1 MAHGSHQKLRILHLE
16 DDALDAELIAA
27 ALRTDGIGCEI
38 HRVASRPEFEKALAD
53 ADYDLILSDYSLPGF
68 DGMSALSIAKGIR
81 PEIPFVFVS
90 GTIGEERAV
99 ESLRNGAVDYVLK
112 DRTSRLASAVHRAHQ
127 EFLDQRHRGQI
138 EEELRQRN
146 QLFQQ
151 ITESV
156 DDLIAVVDLTGKI
169 LFSSPSYLTV
179 LGPAN
184 ASNSFL
190 KNIVQEDVHR
200 VTALFEEIR
209 LSGSPKR
216 LGYKVK
222 DVVGRIRHLES
233 QWSVIH
239 DNDNR
244 IVSVLMV
251 ARDVTEREQSAET
264 IRSQAELLN
273 QARDAIFVRDM
284 DQRVTYWNRGAERI
298 YGWKAGEIIGKK
310 ASELLYKQGAPQR
323 EDVWK
328 TVVEKGE
335 WQGELMQVTKDGK
348 EICVSSHRTLLRNLK
363 REPTAVL
370 NINTDVT
377 EKKSLEAQ
385 VLRSQRLDSIG
396 SLASG
401 IAHDLNNV
409 LAPILMATEMVKDGL
424 QDEES
429 RRMLDVANTSARRG
443 ADLVKQVLQFAR
455 GNQGGHSLIK
465 IATHIKELAR
475 FAKNTFPPAINIDT
489 NVEDAGLQILGDPTQ
504 IHQVILNLCVN
515 ARDAMTEGGKITI
528 TVRAV
533 ELAGRLFESQPK
545 PFSGR
550 FIELAVQDTG
560 AGIPQNILPRIFEPF
575 FTTKPKDKGTGL
587 GLSTVATIVQAH
599 NGAFDVTSVV
609 GRGTTFRIYF
619 PAATGST
626 DTTRTTADTAAPMGN
641 GELVL
646 LVDDELA
653 LLEMMRELLEA
664 YGYRVIA
671 AKDGADALIQFGANK
686 AEIRAVVTDLLMPAL
701 GGQHLL
707 NTIRELG
714 TNVALICLSGSED
727 GDAIVSSGTG
737 AHAFLRKPCSTM
749 SLLKTLSRLL
759 TSPDAMPRKR

>member
-1 MAHGSHQKLRILHLE
+1 
-16 DDALDAELIAA
+16 
-27 ALRTDGIGCEI
+27 
-38 HRVASRPEFEKALAD
+38 
-53 ADYDLILSDYSLPGF
+53 
-68 DGMSALSIAKGIR
+68 
-81 PEIPFVFVS
+81 
-90 GTIGEERAV
+90 
-99 ESLRNGAVDYVLK
+99 
-112 DRTSRLASAVHRAHQ
+112 
-127 EFLDQRHRGQI
+127 
-138 EEELRQRN
+138 
-146 QLFQQ
+146 
-151 ITESV
+151 
-156 DDLIAVVDLTGKI
+156 
-169 LFSSPSYLTV
+169 
-179 LGPAN
+179 
-184 ASNSFL
+184 
-190 KNIVQEDVHR
+190 
-200 VTALFEEIR
+200 
-209 LSGSPKR
+209 
-216 LGYKVK
+216 
-222 DVVGRIRHLES
+222 
-233 QWSVIH
+233 
-239 DNDNR
+239 
-244 IVSVLMV
+244 MV

-310 ASELLYKQGAPQR
+310 ASELLYKQGAPKR
-323 EDVWK
+323 EDIWK
-328 TVVEKGE
+328 IVVEKGE
-335 WQGELMQVTKDGK
+335 WHGELMQVTKDGR
-348 EICVSSHRTLLRNLK
+348 EICIASHRTLLRNLK

-429 RRMLDVANTSARRG
+429 RRMLDVANGSARRG

-455 GNQGGHSLIK
+455 GNQGGHSLTK

-515 ARDAMTEGGKITI
+515 ARDAMPEGGKITI

-533 ELAGRLFESQPK
+533 ELAGRVFEGQPK

-599 NGAFDVTSVV
+599 NGALDVTSVV
-609 GRGTTFRIYF
+609 GRGTIFRIYF
-619 PAATGST
+619 PAAAGSA
-626 DTTRTTADTAAPMGN
+626 DTTRATANTTAPMGN

-653 LLEMMRELLEA
+653 LLEMMRELLEV

-671 AKDGADALIQFGANK
+671 VKDSADALIQFGANK
-686 AEIRAVVTDLLMPAL
+686 AEIRAVVTDLLMPGL

-727 GDAIVSSGTG
+727 GDAIVSSGSG
-737 AHAFLRKPCSTM
+737 AHAFLRKPCSTT